1 MTNHADTDTR
11 TLRQWADS
19 TGKNA
24 DSVAKAMRRRNP
36 GASVSLDD
44 VLTPQQWA
52 DITGWQVS
60 AVSVR
65 VPAKRTDKT
74 KRVSKSP
81 QASENVPAFG
91 HPKEEKGNPEG
102 NPTNYPTTRT
112 FLLYALMAI
121 PAVASIQNMHRV
133 TFDIAGHEFTAL
145 LLTGLFSASPFL
157 FVLAGMRNRATVA
170 LVGIL
175 IAYEC
180 FCNFTRIYGGLT
192 GFGHDGFPTRFLG
205 LATDIF
211 NSGTRGTALL
221 LAGIMSAMAA
231 AVFYV
236 AFSELNKKAK

>member
-1 MTNHADTDTR
+1 MTDINRDTDTR

-24 DSVAKAMRRRNP
+24 DSIAKTLRRKT
-36 GASVSLDD
+36 GASVSVND
-44 VLTPQQWA
+44 VLTPQQWV
-52 DITGWQVS
+52 DITGGQMS
-60 AVSVR
+60 AVSVP
-65 VPAKRTDKT
+65 VPAKRTDKA
-74 KRVSKSP
+74 KRVNTLPPAPVAKVLPVAAP
-81 QASENVPAFG
+81 QKQRKQTSI
-91 HPKEEKGNPEG
+91 
-102 NPTNYPTTRT
+102 RT
-112 FLLYALMAI
+112 FLLYTLMAI
-121 PAVASIQNMHRV
+121 PAVASVQNMHRV

-211 NSGTRGTALL
+211 NSGTRYTALL

>member
-1 MTNHADTDTR
+1 MTNHTDTDNR
-11 TLRQWADS
+11 TLRQWADI
-19 TGKNA
+19 TGRKP
-24 DSVAKAMRRRNP
+24 DSVAKTMRRRNP

-44 VLTPQQWA
+44 ILSASEWA
-52 DITGWQVS
+52 DITGGQVS
-60 AVSVR
+60 AGN

-81 QASENVPAFG
+81 QAADNGSSFG
-91 HPKEEKGNPEG
+91 HPKERKQ
-102 NPTNYPTTRT
+102 TSART
-112 FLLYALMAI
+112 YLLYALMAI

-157 FVLAGMRNRATVA
+157 FVLAGMRNRGTVA

>member
-1 MTNHADTDTR
+1 MTNHANTDKR

-36 GASVSLDD
+36 GASVSVNTILSASE
-44 VLTPQQWA
+44 WA
-52 DITGWQVS
+52 DITGGQPS

-65 VPAKRTDKT
+65 VPAKRTETKA

-91 HPKEEKGNPEG
+91 FPKEKEQ
-102 NPTNYPTTRT
+102 TSIRT

-211 NSGTRGTALL
+211 NSGTRYTALT

-236 AFSELNKKAK
+236 AFSELNKKR

>member
-11 TLRQWADS
+11 TLRQWADI
-19 TGKNA
+19 TGKKP
-24 DSVAKAMRRRNP
+24 DSVAKTMRRRNP

-65 VPAKRTDKT
+65 VPAKRTETKA
-74 KRVSKSP
+74 KRVNTLPPAPVAKVLPVAAPQKQSK
-81 QASENVPAFG
+81 QNNIRA
-91 HPKEEKGNPEG
+91 
-102 NPTNYPTTRT
+102 

>member
-1 MTNHADTDTR
+1 MTDINRDTDKK
-11 TLRQWADS
+11 TLRQWADI
-19 TGKNA
+19 TGRKP
-24 DSVAKAMRRRNP
+24 DSIAKTLRRRT
-36 GASVSLDD
+36 GASVSLNTI
-44 VLTPQQWA
+44 LSASEWA
-52 DITGWQVS
+52 DITGGQVS

-65 VPAKRTDKT
+65 VPAKRTETKA
-74 KRVSKSP
+74 KRVNTLPP
-81 QASENVPAFG
+81 QAAANVQSFG
-91 HPKEEKGNPEG
+91 HPKERKQ
-102 NPTNYPTTRT
+102 TSVRT

-133 TFDIAGHEFTAL
+133 TFDIAGHEFTAM

-170 LVGIL
+170 LVAIL

-192 GFGHDGFPTRFLG
+192 GFGHNGFPTRFLG

-211 NSGTRGTALL
+211 NSGTRYTALT

-236 AFSELNKKAK
+236 AFSELNKKK

>member
-1 MTNHADTDTR
+1 MITDTDNTRAR
-11 TLRQWADS
+11 TLRQWADI
-19 TGKNA
+19 TGRKP
-24 DSVAKAMRRRNP
+24 DSVAKTMRRRT
-36 GASVSLDD
+36 GASVSLNTI
-44 VLTPQQWA
+44 LSASEWA
-52 DITGWQVS
+52 DITGGQVS

-65 VPAKRTDKT
+65 PAKTKT
-74 KRVSKSP
+74 KAKRVSKSP
-81 QASENVPAFG
+81 QAAANVQSFG
-91 HPKEEKGNPEG
+91 HPKERKQ
-102 NPTNYPTTRT
+102 TSVRT

-133 TFDIAGHEFTAL
+133 TFDIAGHEFTAM

-192 GFGHDGFPTRFLG
+192 GFGHNGFPTRFLG

-211 NSGTRGTALL
+211 NSGTRYTALT